1 MGINANTHDIFFK
14 FLTRKKLKELLL
26 RAVETD
32 GKKVLED
39 DINHR
44 LQGKT
49 NVIAQ
54 TRISPINNKNS
65 THTTKRYY
73 PCSLYINFMDD
84 NIQIG
89 HITFHFS
96 PTNPGHSSYA
106 GRIHPVNNNENR
118 RNMRNFTFKFN
129 KLVNSVR
136 MSLAPTS
143 IQMNSKLEPC
153 INTAIEV
160 LNEYFNPKNTEM
172 FLGKKFFPDGKS
184 ECYNYIVSIMS
195 YSRTPLR
202 NTRKRQ
208 YH

>member
-54 TRISPINNKNS
+54 TRISSINNKNS
-65 THTTKRYY
+65 THTNENQY
-73 PCSLYINFMDD
+73 PCSLYINFIDD

-96 PTNPGHSSYA
+96 PNNPDISTYA
-106 GRIHPVNNNENR
+106 G
-118 RNMRNFTFKFN
+118 
-129 KLVNSVR
+129 
-136 MSLAPTS
+136 
-143 IQMNSKLEPC
+143 
-153 INTAIEV
+153 
-160 LNEYFNPKNTEM
+160 KNT
-172 FLGKKFFPDGKS
+172 P
-184 ECYNYIVSIMS
+184 C
-195 YSRTPLR
+195 
-202 NTRKRQ
+202 
-208 YH
+208 